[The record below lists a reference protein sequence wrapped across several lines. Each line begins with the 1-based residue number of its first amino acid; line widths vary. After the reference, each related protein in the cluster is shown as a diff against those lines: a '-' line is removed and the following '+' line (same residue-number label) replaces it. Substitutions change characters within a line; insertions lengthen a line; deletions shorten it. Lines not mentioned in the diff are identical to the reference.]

1 MTFTKPRSGV
11 FIGMLAATAFAAAA
25 VGPSS
30 ADARTLE
37 AIKQRGKLMVC
48 ANPNALPFSS
58 KKGDRPGFELELG
71 EALAKQLG
79 VALEIGWV
87 IFPMH
92 VARVDCDILFD
103 SIVDRE
109 TAEDAHLRLSRPYIE
124 SGVAIAVRPGIDGIK
139 GFSDLKGHR
148 VAAIVGS
155 LASVNLG
162 KKGLQTIPFT
172 FEDEM
177 LEALGKG
184 EIDAGLATPSTI
196 GYYNLT
202 HKDAPVNIVH
212 GDDSMP
218 ELRWHVAVGMR
229 KADYAL
235 VAAVNAAL
243 DRMLGDGIV
252 HRIYASYGVE
262 QRLPS
267 KP

>member
-58 KKGDRPGFELELG
+58 KKADRPGFELELG

-103 SIVDRE
+103 FDR
-109 TAEDAHLRLSRPYIE
+109 RSRDRR
-124 SGVAIAVRPGIDGIK
+124 GC
-139 GFSDLKGHR
+139 
-148 VAAIVGS
+148 
-155 LASVNLG
+155 AS
-162 KKGLQTIPFT
+162 
-172 FEDEM
+172 
-177 LEALGKG
+177 
-184 EIDAGLATPSTI
+184 
-196 GYYNLT
+196 
-202 HKDAPVNIVH
+202 
-212 GDDSMP
+212 
-218 ELRWHVAVGMR
+218 
-229 KADYAL
+229 
-235 VAAVNAAL
+235 AAVATL
-243 DRMLGDGIV
+243 YRERGGDRG
-252 HRIYASYGVE
+252 AS
-262 QRLPS
+262 RN
-267 KP
+267 